1 MLKQLLSAQ
10 HEREVLKSME
20 SPLDHDKLSI
30 KHGSATVT
38 LKRMDS
44 NESSTKR
51 RHRLFRPRADSEHPH
66 RRERAGEGGFL
77 ADEMEATAPPLG
89 VSLKLHV
96 I

>member
-30 KHGSATVT
+30 KQRSATVT
-38 LKRMDS
+38 LKRVDS

-51 RHRLFRPRADSEHPH
+51 RHRLFRPRADSESTLTDEKEPEKAGFWPTRWKRPH
-66 RRERAGEGGFL
+66 L
-77 ADEMEATAPPLG
+77 HS
-89 VSLKLHV
+89 VSV
-96 I
+96 